1 MQGKANPRS
10 PDERQDKRTQ
20 RAVLSLLIH
29 EFPAQMTREGLRLH
43 GLGSGDPLERAIGTL
58 TTVGL
63 LGCEG
68 SVVLP
73 TIAARHFDW
82 LELS

>member
-1 MQGKANPRS
+1 MQAKGSSRS
-10 PDERQDKRTQ
+10 ENEREDKRTQ
-20 RAVLSLLIH
+20 RAVLSLLLH

-43 GLGSGDPLERAIGTL
+43 GLGSGELVERAISAL
-58 TTVGL
+58 ALVGL
-63 LGCEG
+63 LRCRGE
-68 SVVLP
+68 VVLP